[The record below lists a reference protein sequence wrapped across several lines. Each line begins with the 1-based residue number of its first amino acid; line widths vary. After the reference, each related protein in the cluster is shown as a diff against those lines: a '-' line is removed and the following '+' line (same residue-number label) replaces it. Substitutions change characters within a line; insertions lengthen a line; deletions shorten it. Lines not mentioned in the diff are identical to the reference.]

1 MSLYYYKDNT
11 ISSELCQKLRIMKTK
26 NSLSLMIVLM
36 MFPQFVE
43 TIYSPA
49 LTHLAKEFDIPKDT
63 TLLTISIYFIAFAL
77 GVIFWGI
84 LSDYIGRRKAMLSGL
99 ITYTLASVLAL
110 IANNF
115 EIILLAR
122 FIAAFGIAVGSV
134 ITQTMMRD
142 SYTGVD
148 LAKVFSIMGV
158 ALSVSP
164 VIGLL
169 TGGILSDYYGYL
181 GVFTVL
187 ATLSII
193 LFATSYFSLNETK
206 QTNDKITFN
215 KILKLSKI
223 MYSDSTIWKY
233 ALLIMSYNVMLFSY
247 YSFAPFIFENAG
259 LSPTVYGYS
268 GIVLATG
275 SFIGSFLNKRLLEK
289 GYLPNTMIKLAAIVA
304 IINAI
309 ILIVT
314 DNTLYF
320 LIPMI
325 FIVTAFGIAIPNI
338 LSQALLQY
346 KSAIG
351 TASALFGLLYYVLI
365 GTGLFISSKMSNI
378 AVVMISFATIALLV
392 SFLLRSK
399 KSTL

>member
-1 MSLYYYKDNT
+1 
-11 ISSELCQKLRIMKTK
+11 MKTK
-26 NSLSLMIVLM
+26 NSLGLMIVLM

-49 LTHLAKEFDIPKDT
+49 LTHLAKAFDVPKET

-110 IANNF
+110 LATNF
-115 EIILLAR
+115 ETILIAR

-142 SYTGVD
+142 SYTGVE
-148 LAKVFSIMGV
+148 LAKVFSIMGI

-169 TGGILSDYYGYL
+169 TGGVLSNHYGYW

-187 ATLSII
+187 ATLSIL
-193 LFATSYFSLNETK
+193 LFGTSFFSLNETK
-206 QTNDKITFN
+206 QNTDKITF
-215 KILKLSKI
+215 SKI
-223 MYSDSTIWKY
+223 VELAKKMYTDTLLWKY
-233 ALLIMSYNVMLFSY
+233 ALLVMGYNVLLFSY
-247 YSFAPFIFENAG
+247 YSFAPFIFEQQG

-268 GIVLATG
+268 GVILALG
-275 SFIGSFLNKRLLEK
+275 SFIGSTLNKRLLEK
-289 GYLPNTMIKLAAIVA
+289 GYQPITLMKIAATIAIV
-304 IINAI
+304 NALVL
-309 ILIVT
+309 ILVG
-314 DNTLYF
+314 NTLYF
-320 LIPMI
+320 LIPMV

-346 KSAIG
+346 KSSIG
-351 TASALFGLLYYVLI
+351 TASALFGLLYYILI
-365 GTGLFISSKMSNI
+365 GIGLYISSIMPNI
-378 AVVMISFATIALLV
+378 TVVMITFSAIALIV
-392 SFLLRSK
+392 SLLIK
-399 KSTL
+399 NTKSSL

>member
-1 MSLYYYKDNT
+1 
-11 ISSELCQKLRIMKTK
+11 MKTK
-26 NSLSLMIVLM
+26 NSLGLMIVLM

-49 LTHLAKEFDIPKDT
+49 LTHLAKAFDVPKET

-110 IANNF
+110 LATNF
-115 EIILLAR
+115 ETILIAR

-142 SYTGVD
+142 SYTGVE
-148 LAKVFSIMGV
+148 LAKVFSIMGI

-169 TGGILSDYYGYL
+169 TGGVLSNHYGYW

-187 ATLSII
+187 ATLSIL
-193 LFATSYFSLNETK
+193 LFGTSFFSLNETK
-206 QTNDKITFN
+206 QTTDKITF
-215 KILKLSKI
+215 SKI
-223 MYSDSTIWKY
+223 VELAKKMYTDTLLWKY
-233 ALLIMSYNVMLFSY
+233 ALLVMGYNVLLFSY
-247 YSFAPFIFENAG
+247 YSFAPFIFEQQG

-268 GIVLATG
+268 GVILALG
-275 SFIGSFLNKRLLEK
+275 SFIGSTLNKRLLEK
-289 GYLPNTMIKLAAIVA
+289 GYQPITLMKIAATIAIV
-304 IINAI
+304 NALVL
-309 ILIVT
+309 ILVG
-314 DNTLYF
+314 NTLYF
-320 LIPMI
+320 LVPMV

-346 KSAIG
+346 KSSIG
-351 TASALFGLLYYVLI
+351 TASALFGLLYYILI
-365 GTGLFISSKMSNI
+365 GIGLYISSIMPNI
-378 AVVMISFATIALLV
+378 TVVMITFSVIAMIVSLLI
-392 SFLLRSK
+392 K
-399 KSTL
+399 NTKSSL

>member
-1 MSLYYYKDNT
+1 
-11 ISSELCQKLRIMKTK
+11 MKTK

-49 LTHLAKEFDIPKDT
+49 LTHLAKAFDVPKET
-63 TLLTISIYFIAFAL
+63 TLLTISVYFIAFAL

-110 IANNF
+110 LATNF
-115 EIILLAR
+115 ETILIAR

-142 SYTGVD
+142 SYTGVE
-148 LAKVFSIMGV
+148 LAKVFSIMGI

-169 TGGILSDYYGYL
+169 TGGILSNHYGYW

-187 ATLSII
+187 ATLSIL
-193 LFATSYFSLNETK
+193 LFGTSFFSLNETK
-206 QTNDKITFN
+206 QNTDKITF
-215 KILKLSKI
+215 SKI
-223 MYSDSTIWKY
+223 IELARQMYTDFTLWKY
-233 ALLIMSYNVMLFSY
+233 ALLVMGYNVLLFSY
-247 YSFAPFIFENAG
+247 YSFAPFIFEQQG

-268 GIVLATG
+268 GVILALG
-275 SFIGSFLNKRLLEK
+275 SFMGSTLNKKLLEK
-289 GYLPNTMIKLAAIVA
+289 GYLPITLMKIAATIAIV
-304 IINAI
+304 NAL
-309 ILIVT
+309 ILILVG
-314 DNTLYF
+314 NTLYF
-320 LIPMI
+320 LIPMV

-346 KSAIG
+346 KSSIG
-351 TASALFGLLYYVLI
+351 TASALFGLLYYILI
-365 GTGLFISSKMSNI
+365 GTGLYISSIMPSI
-378 AVVMISFATIALLV
+378 TVVMITFSAIAMIVSLLI
-392 SFLLRSK
+392 RNT
-399 KSTL
+399 KSSL

>member
-1 MSLYYYKDNT
+1 
-11 ISSELCQKLRIMKTK
+11 MKTK
-26 NSLSLMIVLM
+26 NSLALMIVLM

-49 LTHLAKEFDIPKDT
+49 LTHLAKAFDVTKET

-110 IANNF
+110 LATNF
-115 EIILLAR
+115 ETILIAR

-142 SYTGVD
+142 SYTGVE
-148 LAKVFSIMGV
+148 LAKVFSIMGI

-169 TGGILSDYYGYL
+169 MGGILSNQFGYW

-187 ATLSII
+187 ATLAI
-193 LFATSYFSLNETK
+193 LLFSTSFFSLKETK
-206 QTNDKITFN
+206 QHTDKITLD
-215 KILKLSKI
+215 KIIALAKT
-223 MYSDSTIWKY
+223 MYTDSLLWKY
-233 ALLIMSYNVMLFSY
+233 ALLVMAYNVLLFSY
-247 YSFAPFIFENAG
+247 YSFAPFIFEQEG

-268 GIVLATG
+268 GIVLAAG
-275 SFIGSFLNKRLLEK
+275 SFIGSSLNKKLLER
-289 GYLPNTMIKLAAIVA
+289 GYFPITLMKIAATIAIV
-304 IINAI
+304 NALVL
-309 ILIVT
+309 ILIG
-314 DNTLYF
+314 NTLYF
-320 LIPMI
+320 LIPMV

-346 KSAIG
+346 KSSIG
-351 TASALFGLLYYVLI
+351 TASALFGLLYYILI
-365 GTGLFISSKMSNI
+365 GTGLYISSTMPNI
-378 AVVMISFATIALLV
+378 TVVMISFATIAILV
-392 SFLLRSK
+392 SLLIKSK
-399 KSTL
+399 KTTL

>member
-1 MSLYYYKDNT
+1 
-11 ISSELCQKLRIMKTK
+11 MKTK
-26 NSLSLMIVLM
+26 NSLGLMIVLM

-49 LTHLAKEFDIPKDT
+49 LTHLAKAFDVPKET

-110 IANNF
+110 LATNF
-115 EIILLAR
+115 ETILIAR

-142 SYTGVD
+142 SFTGVE
-148 LAKVFSIMGV
+148 LAKVFSIMGI

-169 TGGILSDYYGYL
+169 TGGVLSNHYGYW

-187 ATLSII
+187 ATLSIL
-193 LFATSYFSLNETK
+193 LFGTSFFSLNETK
-206 QTNDKITFN
+206 QNTDKITFN
-215 KILKLSKI
+215 KIVELAKK
-223 MYSDSTIWKY
+223 MYTDALLWKY
-233 ALLIMSYNVMLFSY
+233 ALLVMGYNVLLFSY
-247 YSFAPFIFENAG
+247 YSFAPFIFEQQG

-268 GIVLATG
+268 GVILALG
-275 SFIGSFLNKRLLEK
+275 SFIGSTLNKRLLEK
-289 GYLPNTMIKLAAIVA
+289 GYQPITLMKIAAIIA
-304 IINAI
+304 IVNALVL
-309 ILIVT
+309 ILVG
-314 DNTLYF
+314 NTLYF
-320 LIPMI
+320 LIPMV

-346 KSAIG
+346 KSSIG
-351 TASALFGLLYYVLI
+351 TASALFGLLYYILI
-365 GTGLFISSKMSNI
+365 GTGLYISSIMPNI
-378 AVVMISFATIALLV
+378 TVVMITFSVIALIV
-392 SFLLRSK
+392 SLLIRNT
-399 KSTL
+399 KSSL

>member
-1 MSLYYYKDNT
+1 
-11 ISSELCQKLRIMKTK
+11 MKTK
-26 NSLSLMIVLM
+26 NSLGLMIVLM

-49 LTHLAKEFDIPKDT
+49 LTHLAKAFDVPKET

-110 IANNF
+110 LATNF
-115 EIILLAR
+115 ETILIAR

-142 SYTGVD
+142 SYTGVE
-148 LAKVFSIMGV
+148 LAKVFSIMGI

-169 TGGILSDYYGYL
+169 TGGVLSNLYSFW

-187 ATLSII
+187 ATLSIL
-193 LFATSYFSLNETK
+193 LFGTSFFSLNETK
-206 QTNDKITFN
+206 QNTDKITF
-215 KILKLSKI
+215 SKI
-223 MYSDSTIWKY
+223 VELAKKMYTDSLLWKY
-233 ALLIMSYNVMLFSY
+233 ALLVMGYNVLLFSY
-247 YSFAPFIFENAG
+247 YSFAPFIFEQQG

-268 GIVLATG
+268 GVILALG
-275 SFIGSFLNKRLLEK
+275 SFIGSTLNKRLLEK
-289 GYLPNTMIKLAAIVA
+289 GYQPITLMKIAATIAIV
-304 IINAI
+304 NALVL
-309 ILIVT
+309 ILVG
-314 DNTLYF
+314 NTLYF
-320 LIPMI
+320 LVPMV

-346 KSAIG
+346 KSSIG
-351 TASALFGLLYYVLI
+351 TASALFGLLYYILI
-365 GTGLFISSKMSNI
+365 GTGLYISSIMPNI
-378 AVVMISFATIALLV
+378 TVVMITFSAIAMIVSLLI
-392 SFLLRSK
+392 RNT
-399 KSTL
+399 KSSL

>member
-1 MSLYYYKDNT
+1 
-11 ISSELCQKLRIMKTK
+11 MKTK
-26 NSLSLMIVLM
+26 NSLALMIVLM

-49 LTHLAKEFDIPKDT
+49 LTHLAKAFDVTKET

-110 IANNF
+110 LATNF
-115 EIILLAR
+115 ETILIAR

-142 SYTGVD
+142 SYTGVE
-148 LAKVFSIMGV
+148 LAKVFSIMGI

-169 TGGILSDYYGYL
+169 MGGILSNQFGYW

-187 ATLSII
+187 ATLSI
-193 LFATSYFSLNETK
+193 LLVSTSFFSLKETK
-206 QTNDKITFN
+206 QHTDKITLD
-215 KILKLSKI
+215 KIIALAKT
-223 MYSDSTIWKY
+223 MYTDSLLWKY
-233 ALLIMSYNVMLFSY
+233 ALLVMAYNVLLFSY
-247 YSFAPFIFENAG
+247 YSFAPFIFEQEG

-268 GIVLATG
+268 GIVLAVG
-275 SFIGSFLNKRLLEK
+275 SFIGSSLNKKLLER
-289 GYLPNTMIKLAAIVA
+289 GYLPIALMKIAATIAIV
-304 IINAI
+304 NALVL
-309 ILIVT
+309 ILIG
-314 DNTLYF
+314 NTLYF
-320 LIPMI
+320 LIPMV

-346 KSAIG
+346 KSSIG
-351 TASALFGLLYYVLI
+351 TASALFGLLYYILI
-365 GTGLFISSKMSNI
+365 GTGLYISSTMPNI
-378 AVVMISFATIALLV
+378 TVVMISFATIAILV
-392 SFLLRSK
+392 SLLIKSK
-399 KSTL
+399 KATL

>member
-1 MSLYYYKDNT
+1 
-11 ISSELCQKLRIMKTK
+11 MKTK
-26 NSLSLMIVLM
+26 NSLALMIVLM

-49 LTHLAKEFDIPKDT
+49 LTHLAKAFDVTKET

-110 IANNF
+110 LATNF
-115 EIILLAR
+115 ETILIAR

-142 SYTGVD
+142 SYTGVE
-148 LAKVFSIMGV
+148 LAKVFSIMGI

-169 TGGILSDYYGYL
+169 MGGILSNQFGYW

-187 ATLSII
+187 ATLSI
-193 LFATSYFSLNETK
+193 LLVSTSFFSLKETK
-206 QTNDKITFN
+206 QHTDKITLD
-215 KILKLSKI
+215 KIIALAKT
-223 MYSDSTIWKY
+223 MYTDSLLWKY
-233 ALLIMSYNVMLFSY
+233 ALLVMTYNVLLFSY
-247 YSFAPFIFENAG
+247 YSFAPFIFEQEG

-268 GIVLATG
+268 GIVLAVG
-275 SFIGSFLNKRLLEK
+275 SFIGSSLNKKLLER
-289 GYLPNTMIKLAAIVA
+289 GYLPIALMKIAATIAIV
-304 IINAI
+304 NALVL
-309 ILIVT
+309 ILIG
-314 DNTLYF
+314 NTLYF
-320 LIPMI
+320 LIPMV

-346 KSAIG
+346 KSSIG
-351 TASALFGLLYYVLI
+351 TASALFGLLYYILI
-365 GTGLFISSKMSNI
+365 GTGLYISSTMPNI
-378 AVVMISFATIALLV
+378 TVVMISFATIAILV
-392 SFLLRSK
+392 SLLIKSK
-399 KSTL
+399 KATL

>member
-1 MSLYYYKDNT
+1 
-11 ISSELCQKLRIMKTK
+11 MKTK
-26 NSLSLMIVLM
+26 NSLGLMIVLM

-49 LTHLAKEFDIPKDT
+49 LTHLAKAFDVPKET

-110 IANNF
+110 LATNF
-115 EIILLAR
+115 ETILIAR

-142 SYTGVD
+142 SYTGVE
-148 LAKVFSIMGV
+148 LAKVFSIMGI

-169 TGGILSDYYGYL
+169 TGGVLSNHYGYW

-187 ATLSII
+187 ATLSIL
-193 LFATSYFSLNETK
+193 LFGTSFFSLNETK
-206 QTNDKITFN
+206 QTIDKITF
-215 KILKLSKI
+215 SKI
-223 MYSDSTIWKY
+223 VELAKKMYTDSLLWKY
-233 ALLIMSYNVMLFSY
+233 ALLVMGYNVLLFSY
-247 YSFAPFIFENAG
+247 YSFAPFIFEQQG

-268 GIVLATG
+268 GVILALG
-275 SFIGSFLNKRLLEK
+275 SFIGSTLNKRLLEK
-289 GYLPNTMIKLAAIVA
+289 GYQSITLMKIAATIAIV
-304 IINAI
+304 NTLVL
-309 ILIVT
+309 ILVG
-314 DNTLYF
+314 NTLYF
-320 LIPMI
+320 LIPMV

-346 KSAIG
+346 KSSIG
-351 TASALFGLLYYVLI
+351 TASALFGLLYYILI
-365 GTGLFISSKMSNI
+365 GTGLYISSIMPNI
-378 AVVMISFATIALLV
+378 TVVMITFSVIAMIVSLLI
-392 SFLLRSK
+392 K
-399 KSTL
+399 NTKSSL

>member
-1 MSLYYYKDNT
+1 
-11 ISSELCQKLRIMKTK
+11 MKTK
-26 NSLSLMIVLM
+26 NSLGLMIVLM

-49 LTHLAKEFDIPKDT
+49 LTHLAKAFDVPKET

-110 IANNF
+110 LATNF
-115 EIILLAR
+115 ETILIAR

-142 SYTGVD
+142 SYTGVE
-148 LAKVFSIMGV
+148 LAKVFSIMGI

-169 TGGILSDYYGYL
+169 TGGVLSNHYGYW

-187 ATLSII
+187 ATLSIL
-193 LFATSYFSLNETK
+193 LFGTSFFSLNETK
-206 QTNDKITFN
+206 QTTDKITF
-215 KILKLSKI
+215 SKI
-223 MYSDSTIWKY
+223 VELAKKMYTDSLLWKY
-233 ALLIMSYNVMLFSY
+233 ALLVMGYNVLLFSY
-247 YSFAPFIFENAG
+247 YSFAPFIFEQQG

-268 GIVLATG
+268 GVILALG
-275 SFIGSFLNKRLLEK
+275 SFIGSTLNKRLLEK
-289 GYLPNTMIKLAAIVA
+289 GYQPITLMKIAATIAIV
-304 IINAI
+304 NTLVL
-309 ILIVT
+309 ILVG
-314 DNTLYF
+314 NTLYF
-320 LIPMI
+320 LIPMV

-346 KSAIG
+346 KSSIG
-351 TASALFGLLYYVLI
+351 TASALFGLLYYILI
-365 GTGLFISSKMSNI
+365 GTGLYISSIMPNI
-378 AVVMISFATIALLV
+378 TVVMITFSVIAMIVSLLI
-392 SFLLRSK
+392 K
-399 KSTL
+399 NTKSSL

>member
-1 MSLYYYKDNT
+1 
-11 ISSELCQKLRIMKTK
+11 MKTK
-26 NSLSLMIVLM
+26 NSLGLMIVLM

-49 LTHLAKEFDIPKDT
+49 LTHLAKAFDVPKET

-110 IANNF
+110 LATNF
-115 EIILLAR
+115 ETILIAR

-142 SYTGVD
+142 SYTGVE
-148 LAKVFSIMGV
+148 LAKVFSIMGI

-169 TGGILSDYYGYL
+169 TGGVLSNHYGYW

-187 ATLSII
+187 ATLSIL
-193 LFATSYFSLNETK
+193 LFGTSFFSLNETK
-206 QTNDKITFN
+206 QNTDKITFN
-215 KILKLSKI
+215 KIIELAKK
-223 MYSDSTIWKY
+223 MYTDALLWKY
-233 ALLIMSYNVMLFSY
+233 ALLVMGYNVLLFSY
-247 YSFAPFIFENAG
+247 YSYAPFIFEQQG

-268 GIVLATG
+268 GVILALG
-275 SFIGSFLNKRLLEK
+275 SFIGSTLNKRLLEK
-289 GYLPNTMIKLAAIVA
+289 GYQPITLMKIAAAIA
-304 IINAI
+304 IINALVL
-309 ILIVT
+309 ILVG
-314 DNTLYF
+314 NTLYF

-338 LSQALLQY
+338 LSQALVQY
-346 KSAIG
+346 KSSIG
-351 TASALFGLLYYVLI
+351 TASALFGLLYYILI
-365 GTGLFISSKMSNI
+365 GTGLYISSVMPNI
-378 AVVMISFATIALLV
+378 TVVMITFSAIAMIVSLLI
-392 SFLLRSK
+392 RNT
-399 KSTL
+399 KSSL

>member
-1 MSLYYYKDNT
+1 
-11 ISSELCQKLRIMKTK
+11 MKTK
-26 NSLSLMIVLM
+26 NSLALMIVLM

-49 LTHLAKEFDIPKDT
+49 LTHLAKAFDVTKET

-110 IANNF
+110 LATNF
-115 EIILLAR
+115 ETILIAR

-142 SYTGVD
+142 SYTGVE
-148 LAKVFSIMGV
+148 LAKVFSIMGI

-169 TGGILSDYYGYL
+169 MGGILSNQFGYW

-187 ATLSII
+187 ATLAI
-193 LFATSYFSLNETK
+193 LLFSTSFFSLKETK
-206 QTNDKITFN
+206 QNTDKITLN
-215 KILKLSKI
+215 KIIALSKT
-223 MYSDSTIWKY
+223 MYTDTLLWKY
-233 ALLIMSYNVMLFSY
+233 ALLVMAYNVLLFSY
-247 YSFAPFIFENAG
+247 YSFAPFIFEQEG

-268 GIVLATG
+268 GIVLAAG
-275 SFIGSFLNKRLLEK
+275 SFIGSSLNKKLLER
-289 GYLPNTMIKLAAIVA
+289 GYLPITLMKIAATIAIV
-304 IINAI
+304 NALVL
-309 ILIVT
+309 ILIG
-314 DNTLYF
+314 NTLYF
-320 LIPMI
+320 LIPMV

-346 KSAIG
+346 KSSIG
-351 TASALFGLLYYVLI
+351 TASALFGLLYYILI
-365 GTGLFISSKMSNI
+365 GTGLYISSTMPNI
-378 AVVMISFATIALLV
+378 TVVMISFATIAILV
-392 SFLLRSK
+392 SLLIKSK
-399 KSTL
+399 KTTL

>member
-1 MSLYYYKDNT
+1 
-11 ISSELCQKLRIMKTK
+11 MKTK
-26 NSLSLMIVLM
+26 NSLGLMIVLM

-49 LTHLAKEFDIPKDT
+49 LTHLAKAFDVPKET

-110 IANNF
+110 LATNF
-115 EIILLAR
+115 ETILIAR

-142 SYTGVD
+142 SYTGVE
-148 LAKVFSIMGV
+148 LAKVFSIMGI

-169 TGGILSDYYGYL
+169 TGGVLSNHYGYW

-187 ATLSII
+187 ATLSIL
-193 LFATSYFSLNETK
+193 LFGTSFFSLNETK
-206 QTNDKITFN
+206 QTTDKITF
-215 KILKLSKI
+215 SKI
-223 MYSDSTIWKY
+223 VELAKKMYTDSLLWKY
-233 ALLIMSYNVMLFSY
+233 ALLVMGYNVLLFSY
-247 YSFAPFIFENAG
+247 YSFAPFIFEQQG

-268 GIVLATG
+268 GVILALG
-275 SFIGSFLNKRLLEK
+275 SFIGSTLNKRLLEK
-289 GYLPNTMIKLAAIVA
+289 GYQPITLMKIAATIA
-304 IINAI
+304 IFNALVL
-309 ILIVT
+309 ILVG
-314 DNTLYF
+314 NTLYF
-320 LIPMI
+320 LIPMV

-346 KSAIG
+346 KSSIG
-351 TASALFGLLYYVLI
+351 TASALFGLLYYILI
-365 GTGLFISSKMSNI
+365 GTGLYISSIMPNI
-378 AVVMISFATIALLV
+378 TVVMITFSVIAMIVSLLI
-392 SFLLRSK
+392 K
-399 KSTL
+399 NTKSSL

>member
-1 MSLYYYKDNT
+1 
-11 ISSELCQKLRIMKTK
+11 MKTK
-26 NSLSLMIVLM
+26 NSLGLMIVLM

-49 LTHLAKEFDIPKDT
+49 LTHLAKAFDVPKET

-110 IANNF
+110 LATNF
-115 EIILLAR
+115 ETILIAR

-142 SYTGVD
+142 SYTGVE
-148 LAKVFSIMGV
+148 LAKVFSIMGI

-169 TGGILSDYYGYL
+169 TGGVLSNHYSYW

-187 ATLSII
+187 ATLSIL
-193 LFATSYFSLNETK
+193 LFGTSFFSLNETK
-206 QTNDKITFN
+206 QNTDKITF
-215 KILKLSKI
+215 SKI
-223 MYSDSTIWKY
+223 VELAKKMYTDSLLWKY
-233 ALLIMSYNVMLFSY
+233 ALLVMGYNVLLFSY
-247 YSFAPFIFENAG
+247 YSFAPFIFEQQG

-268 GIVLATG
+268 GVILALG
-275 SFIGSFLNKRLLEK
+275 SFIGSTLNKRLLEK
-289 GYLPNTMIKLAAIVA
+289 GYQPITLMKIAATIAIV
-304 IINAI
+304 NALVL
-309 ILIVT
+309 ILVG
-314 DNTLYF
+314 NTLYF
-320 LIPMI
+320 LVPMV

-346 KSAIG
+346 KSSIG
-351 TASALFGLLYYVLI
+351 TASALFGLLYYILI
-365 GTGLFISSKMSNI
+365 GTGLYISSIMPNI
-378 AVVMISFATIALLV
+378 TVVMITFSAIAMIVSLLI
-392 SFLLRSK
+392 RNT
-399 KSTL
+399 KSSL

>member
-1 MSLYYYKDNT
+1 
-11 ISSELCQKLRIMKTK
+11 
-26 NSLSLMIVLM
+26 MIVLM

-49 LTHLAKEFDIPKDT
+49 LTHLAKAFDVTKET

-110 IANNF
+110 LATNF
-115 EIILLAR
+115 ETILIAR

-142 SYTGVD
+142 SYTGVE
-148 LAKVFSIMGV
+148 LAKVFSIMGI

-169 TGGILSDYYGYL
+169 MGGILSNQFGYW

-187 ATLSII
+187 ATLSI
-193 LFATSYFSLNETK
+193 LLVSTSFFSLKETK
-206 QTNDKITFN
+206 QHTDKITLD
-215 KILKLSKI
+215 KIIALAKT
-223 MYSDSTIWKY
+223 MYTDSLLWKY
-233 ALLIMSYNVMLFSY
+233 ALLVMAYNVLLFSY
-247 YSFAPFIFENAG
+247 YSFAPFIFEQEG

-268 GIVLATG
+268 GIVLAVG
-275 SFIGSFLNKRLLEK
+275 SFIGSSLNKKLLER
-289 GYLPNTMIKLAAIVA
+289 GYLPIALMKIAATIAIV
-304 IINAI
+304 NALVL
-309 ILIVT
+309 ILIG
-314 DNTLYF
+314 NTLYF
-320 LIPMI
+320 LIPMV

-346 KSAIG
+346 KSSIG
-351 TASALFGLLYYVLI
+351 TASALFGLLYYILI
-365 GTGLFISSKMSNI
+365 GTGLYISSTMPNI
-378 AVVMISFATIALLV
+378 TVVMISFATIAILV
-392 SFLLRSK
+392 SLLIKSK
-399 KSTL
+399 KATL

>member
-1 MSLYYYKDNT
+1 
-11 ISSELCQKLRIMKTK
+11 MKTK
-26 NSLSLMIVLM
+26 NSLGLMIVLM

-49 LTHLAKEFDIPKDT
+49 LTHLAKAFNVPKET

-110 IANNF
+110 LATNF
-115 EIILLAR
+115 ETILIAR

-142 SYTGVD
+142 SYTGVE
-148 LAKVFSIMGV
+148 LAKVFSIMGI

-169 TGGILSDYYGYL
+169 TGGVLSNHYGYW

-187 ATLSII
+187 ATLSIL
-193 LFATSYFSLNETK
+193 LFGTSFFSLNETK
-206 QTNDKITFN
+206 QNTDKITF
-215 KILKLSKI
+215 SKI
-223 MYSDSTIWKY
+223 VELAKKMYTDSLLWKY
-233 ALLIMSYNVMLFSY
+233 ALLVMGYNVLLFSY
-247 YSFAPFIFENAG
+247 YSFAPFIFEQQG

-268 GIVLATG
+268 GVILALG
-275 SFIGSFLNKRLLEK
+275 SFIGSTLNKRLLEK
-289 GYLPNTMIKLAAIVA
+289 GYHPITLMKIAATIAIV
-304 IINAI
+304 NALLL
-309 ILIVT
+309 ILVG
-314 DNTLYF
+314 NTLYF
-320 LIPMI
+320 LVPMV
-325 FIVTAFGIAIPNI
+325 FIVTAFGLAIPNI

-346 KSAIG
+346 KSSIG
-351 TASALFGLLYYVLI
+351 TASALFGLLYYILI
-365 GTGLFISSKMSNI
+365 GTGLYISSIMPNITIVMITFSAI
-378 AVVMISFATIALLV
+378 AVIVSLLI
-392 SFLLRSK
+392 RNT
-399 KSTL
+399 KSSL

>member
-1 MSLYYYKDNT
+1 
-11 ISSELCQKLRIMKTK
+11 MKTK
-26 NSLSLMIVLM
+26 NSLGLMIVLM

-49 LTHLAKEFDIPKDT
+49 LTHLAKAFDVPKET

-110 IANNF
+110 LATNF
-115 EIILLAR
+115 ETILIAR

-142 SYTGVD
+142 SYTGVE
-148 LAKVFSIMGV
+148 LAKVFSIMGI

-169 TGGILSDYYGYL
+169 TGGVLSNHYGYW

-187 ATLSII
+187 ATLSIL
-193 LFATSYFSLNETK
+193 LFGTSFFSLNETK
-206 QTNDKITFN
+206 QTTDKITF
-215 KILKLSKI
+215 SKI
-223 MYSDSTIWKY
+223 VELAKKMYTDTLLWKY
-233 ALLIMSYNVMLFSY
+233 ALLVMGYNVLLFSY
-247 YSFAPFIFENAG
+247 YSFAPFIFEQQG

-268 GIVLATG
+268 GVILALG
-275 SFIGSFLNKRLLEK
+275 SFIGSTLNKRLLEK
-289 GYLPNTMIKLAAIVA
+289 GYHPITLMKIAATIAIV
-304 IINAI
+304 NALLL
-309 ILIVT
+309 ILVG
-314 DNTLYF
+314 NTLYF
-320 LIPMI
+320 LVPMV
-325 FIVTAFGIAIPNI
+325 FIVTAFGLAIPNI

-346 KSAIG
+346 KSSIG
-351 TASALFGLLYYVLI
+351 TASALFGLLYYILI
-365 GTGLFISSKMSNI
+365 GTGLYISSIMPNITIVMITFSAI
-378 AVVMISFATIALLV
+378 AVIVSLLI
-392 SFLLRSK
+392 RNT
-399 KSTL
+399 KSSL

>member
-1 MSLYYYKDNT
+1 
-11 ISSELCQKLRIMKTK
+11 MKTK
-26 NSLSLMIVLM
+26 NSLALMIVLM

-49 LTHLAKEFDIPKDT
+49 LTHLAKAFDVTKET

-110 IANNF
+110 LATNF
-115 EIILLAR
+115 ETILIAR

-142 SYTGVD
+142 SYTGVE
-148 LAKVFSIMGV
+148 LAKVFSIMGI

-169 TGGILSDYYGYL
+169 MGGILSNQFGYW

-187 ATLSII
+187 ATLSI
-193 LFATSYFSLNETK
+193 LLVSTSSFSLKETK
-206 QTNDKITFN
+206 QHTDKITLD
-215 KILKLSKI
+215 KIIALAKT
-223 MYSDSTIWKY
+223 MYTDSLLWKY
-233 ALLIMSYNVMLFSY
+233 ALLVMAYNVLLFSY
-247 YSFAPFIFENAG
+247 YSFAPFIFEQEG

-268 GIVLATG
+268 GIVLAVG
-275 SFIGSFLNKRLLEK
+275 SFIGSSLNKKLLER
-289 GYLPNTMIKLAAIVA
+289 GYLPIALMKIAATIAIV
-304 IINAI
+304 NALVL
-309 ILIVT
+309 ILIG
-314 DNTLYF
+314 NTLYF
-320 LIPMI
+320 LIPMV

-346 KSAIG
+346 KSSIG
-351 TASALFGLLYYVLI
+351 TASALFGLLYYILI
-365 GTGLFISSKMSNI
+365 GTGLYISSTMPNI
-378 AVVMISFATIALLV
+378 TVVMISFATIAILV
-392 SFLLRSK
+392 SLLIKSK
-399 KSTL
+399 KATL

>member
-1 MSLYYYKDNT
+1 
-11 ISSELCQKLRIMKTK
+11 MKTK
-26 NSLSLMIVLM
+26 NSLSLMIILM

-49 LTHLAKEFDIPKDT
+49 LTHLAKAFDIPKET

-110 IANNF
+110 IATNF
-115 EIILLAR
+115 ETILIAR

-142 SYTGVD
+142 SYTGLE
-148 LAKVFSIMGV
+148 LAKVFSIMGI
-158 ALSVSP
+158 ALSISP

-169 TGGILSDYYGYL
+169 TGGILSDHYGYL
-181 GVFTVL
+181 GIFSVL
-187 ATLSII
+187 ATLSIL
-193 LFATSYFSLNETK
+193 LFGTSYFSLNETK
-206 QTNDKITFN
+206 QTNDRITFV
-215 KILKLSKI
+215 KIINLAKT
-223 MYSDSTIWKY
+223 MYTDSLLWKY
-233 ALLIMSYNVMLFSY
+233 ALLVMSYNVMLFSY
-247 YSFAPFIFENAG
+247 YSFAPFIFEQEG

-268 GIVLATG
+268 GVILAIGSFVG
-275 SFIGSFLNKRLLEK
+275 SFINKQLLEK
-289 GYLPNTMIKLAAIVA
+289 GYLPNTLIKIVALIAIVS
-304 IINAI
+304 AI
-309 ILIVT
+309 ILLTIG
-314 DNTLYF
+314 NSLYF

-346 KSAIG
+346 KSSIG
-351 TASALFGLLYYVLI
+351 SASALFGLLYYILI
-365 GTGLFISSKMSNI
+365 GTGLFISSKMPSI
-378 AVVMISFATIALLV
+378 AMVIIVFSLITLPVSLL
-392 SFLLRSK
+392 LKPK